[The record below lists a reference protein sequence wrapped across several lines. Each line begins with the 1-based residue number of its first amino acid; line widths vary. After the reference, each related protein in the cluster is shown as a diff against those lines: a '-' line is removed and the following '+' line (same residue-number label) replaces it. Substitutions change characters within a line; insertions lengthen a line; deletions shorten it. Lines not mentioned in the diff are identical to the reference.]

1 MRSHYD
7 TAYRYEERVNS
18 GDHPEYGLDLLVFG
32 EEVGDNDKCKAYARS
47 AGMTGGE
54 RVESVAIYIFEV
66 SGIRVGTDRIL
77 NYKVG
82 DIPRGKAVIVIVR
95 IYREEIFGTAC
106 VAGGHRAEALT
117 GPKYLH
123 YLNDDVRHNG
133 DSYEEDREPEEFFEI
148 LFGDRLERENGESRH
163 KSREEEHVND
173 FICDGGVD
181 EVFPE
186 PHIKSDGVTGINDG
200 DATDFYRDFGLFGFT
215 EVLVKE
221 DRTRY
226 RRGEVCRQFREFCK
240 ELTVKGIGVV
250 EGFVDFE
257 IEKRG
262 NDRNCYEDSH
272 SYRDFNPASFSD
284 FCHRMPPI
292 K

>member
-1 MRSHYD
+1 MRRHND
-7 TAYRYEERVNS
+7 TAYRNEGGVNS
-18 GDHPEYGLDLLVFG
+18 GDHPEYGLNLLVFR
-32 EEVGDNDKCKAYARS
+32 EEVGDNDESKAYARRT
-47 AGMTGGE
+47 GMTGGE
-54 RVESVAIYIFEV
+54 RVESVAVYIFEV
-66 SGIRVGTDRIL
+66 SGIRVGTDRIF
-77 NYKVG
+77 NYKVRNV
-82 DIPRGKAVIVIVR
+82 PRCKSVVVIVR
-95 IYREEIFGTAC
+95 IYREEIFGATC
-106 VAGGHRAEALT
+106 VSGGHGAEALT
-117 GPKYLH
+117 RPKYLH
-123 YLNDDVRHNG
+123 YLDYDVCHNRNR
-133 DSYEEDREPEEFFEI
+133 DEEDCEPEELLEI
-148 LFGDRLERENGESRH
+148 LFGNRFERENGKSGH

-181 EVFPE
+181 KVFPE
-186 PHIKSDGVTGINDG
+186 PHIKSDGVTGIDDG
-200 DATDFYRDFGLFGFT
+200 DATDFYRDFGIFGFT

-250 EGFVDFE
+250 EGFIDFE

-262 NDRNCYEDSH
+262 NDRNGYEDSH
-272 SYRDFNPASFSD
+272 SYRDFDPASFSD